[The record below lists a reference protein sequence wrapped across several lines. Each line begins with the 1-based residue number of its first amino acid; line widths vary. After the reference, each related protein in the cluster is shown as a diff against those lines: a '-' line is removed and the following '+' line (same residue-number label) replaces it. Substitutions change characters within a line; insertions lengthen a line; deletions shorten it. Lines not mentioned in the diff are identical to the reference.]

1 MDRADHR
8 QTLTR
13 VERELAQL
21 LDDSAGRIGHEVTM
35 YRALLWDARGH
46 VKAAAA
52 QLDRIPTPAPPER
65 WLD

>member
-1 MDRADHR
+1 MDPADHQ

-21 LDDSAGRIGHEVTM
+21 LDDSAGTIGHENTL
-35 YRALLWDARGH
+35 YRSLLWDAKAH

-52 QLDRIPTPAPPER
+52 QLGRMK
-65 WLD
+65 